1 MSAFLVLSSLMCW
14 EGVVLPEEMALKGQF
29 SQTLSCVSFN
39 CPGPDLGPLG
49 LNCNLQYSSSS
60 VL

>member
-1 MSAFLVLSSLMCW
+1 MCW